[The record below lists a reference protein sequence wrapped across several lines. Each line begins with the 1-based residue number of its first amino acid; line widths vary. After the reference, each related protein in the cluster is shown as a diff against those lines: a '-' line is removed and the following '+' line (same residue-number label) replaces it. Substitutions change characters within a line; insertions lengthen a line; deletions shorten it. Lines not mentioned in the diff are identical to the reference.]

1 MEDNRIFFVGLAV
14 LILGL
19 LIMVYD
25 LPQVM
30 YIHTITTEE
39 MQLHDNIEMEMLQRI
54 QNEFYVGVGILAAG
68 AVLMLMS
75 RFPPAAFAK

>member
-19 LIMVYD
+19 LVTVYD

-30 YIHTITTEE
+30 YINTVTAGGV
-39 MQLHDNIEMEMLQRI
+39 QLHDNIQTEMFQRI
-54 QNEFYVGVGILAAG
+54 QNEFYVGIGILAAG
-68 AVLMLMS
+68 AVLMLLS
-75 RFPPAAFAK
+75 RFPPAALAK